1 MRSAGEI
8 TSVRRIPNLSLT
20 TTTSPCATSVPLT
33 NTSSGSPAARS
44 SSTTEP
50 WLSCS
55 RLRIGMRVRPTS
67 IDSVTG
73 TSRITSRLTS
83 RAPASAPASCT
94 SLNSAFAAGS
104 LLMGKLLGRNFGTWR
119 SGLAGQHHDIG
130 SFQLAARDAFFDL
143 HSLLAVRHAEL
154 AAEHGNVLGQHRG
167 AAGEIA
173 RENIAGLEREQ
184 LLHGDLAAAEHR
196 AQLHFGVFELLA
208 QRLAPTL
215 VVLGAIA
222 RHACVQQLFQ
232 RLEHRIRHRDV
243 NVAATAIELDAEA

>member
-8 TSVRRIPNLSLT
+8 TSVRRIPNLSFT
-20 TTTSPCATSVPLT
+20 TTTSPCATSVPFT

-83 RAPASAPASCT
+83 RALASAPPSCT
-94 SLNSAFAAGS
+94 SLNSAFAGS
-104 LLMGKLLGRNFGTWR
+104 FALLIWELLERKTSVALE
-119 SGLAGQHHDIG
+119 SGFTGQHHDIG
-130 SFQLAARDAFFDL
+130 RFQLAARDALFDL

-154 AAEHGNVLGQHRG
+154 AAEQRDLLGQHRG
-167 AAGEIA
+167 AAAEVAGE
-173 RENIAGLEREQ
+173 NVAGLQREQ

-196 AQLHFGVFELLA
+196 AQLHLGILDLFA
-208 QRLAPTL
+208 QRLAPTF
-215 VVLGAIA
+215 V
-222 RHACVQQLFQ
+222 
-232 RLEHRIRHRDV
+232 
-243 NVAATAIELDAEA
+243 